1 VMNGALSVNSE
12 VNTPRA
18 KGQTTASALLK
29 IYHPHDVGRASANA
43 LSGTP
48 PIGEGDMD
56 FPKVVHTCVIS
67 RRVFNACAHVIEKS
81 YGDRMH
87 HASMV
92 NTKN

>member
-1 VMNGALSVNSE
+1 MDGALSVYGE
-12 VNTPRA
+12 VNTSRA
-18 KGQTTASALLK
+18 KGQTTASALLQVN
-29 IYHPHDVGRASANA
+29 HPHDVSRASANA
-43 LSGTP
+43 LSDTP
-48 PIGEGDMD
+48 LIGEGDMD

-81 YGDRMH
+81 YGDRMR